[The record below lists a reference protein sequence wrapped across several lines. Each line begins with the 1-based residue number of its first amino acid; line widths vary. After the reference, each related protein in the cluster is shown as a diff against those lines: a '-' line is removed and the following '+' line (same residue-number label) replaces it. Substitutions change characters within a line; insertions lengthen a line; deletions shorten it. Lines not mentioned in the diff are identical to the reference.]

1 MTSRSPSKSPS
12 ITSALQARVMR
23 YNAAMNA
30 IRANAEAIKL
40 LRQRYYFSVL
50 EKKFVQYRK
59 KYGLPAACDHLTAM
73 MQGAEG
79 AIEKLIKGRVA
90 AGDIRDPSQARKSLA
105 GNGFQALV
113 LLALTE
119 LQTAK
124 LVPPTVRFTLKPKQ
138 SETIKKF
145 AAIYSGDETLS
156 PDLDLMASADGIDTV
171 CIYSIKTSLRERA
184 GQTHRWK
191 LLFDIATAPDSD
203 SIREKYD
210 IRYDGGRDFRMNLIT
225 SNFYNEIT
233 SPQQRG
239 LLRFFDRVYLTKP
252 GAYNAPVMNF
262 SQVAEDLK
270 KLYGK

>member
-1 MTSRSPSKSPS
+1 MTSRSPPRKYPPAA
-12 ITSALQARVMR
+12 TGLEVAG
-23 YNAAMNA
+23 YNVAMNA
-30 IRANAEAIKL
+30 IRANAEAIKH

-50 EKKFVQYRK
+50 EKQFLQYRK

-73 MQGAEG
+73 MQGAKG
-79 AIEKLIKGRVA
+79 PVEKLIKGRFE
-90 AGDIRDPSQARKSLA
+90 AGIIRNMDQTRKSLA

-113 LLALTE
+113 LLSLTE
-119 LQTAK
+119 LQKAK
-124 LVPPTVRFTLKPKQ
+124 LVPPTVQFTLKPKQ
-138 SETIKKF
+138 SETIREF

-184 GQTHRWK
+184 GQTQRWK

-203 SIREKYD
+203 SIRKKYD

-252 GAYNAPVMNF
+252 GTYNAPVMNF
-262 SQVAEDLK
+262 SQVAKDLK

>member
-1 MTSRSPSKSPS
+1 
-12 ITSALQARVMR
+12 
-23 YNAAMNA
+23 MNA
-30 IRANAEAIKL
+30 IDANAEAIEH
-40 LRQRYYFSVL
+40 LRQRNYFPVL
-50 EKKFVQYRK
+50 EEQFRQHQEQ
-59 KYGLPAACDHLTAM
+59 YGLPAACDYLTAM
-73 MQGAEG
+73 MRGAEG
-79 AIEKLIKGRVA
+79 PIEKLINGRVA
-90 AGDIRDPSQARKSLA
+90 AGDISDPSQARKVLA

-119 LQTAK
+119 LQTAN

-145 AAIYSGDETLS
+145 AAIYSGNETLS
-156 PDLDLMASADGIDTV
+156 PDLDLMASADSVDTV

-184 GQTHRWK
+184 GQTQRWK

-203 SIREKYD
+203 SIRKKYD

-262 SQVAEDLK
+262 SQVAKDLK